1 MRPPEIDS
9 RATLGTEHLLADLK
23 GRSVRGGAVTVAAQI
38 VKMVAQ
44 FATIA
49 VLARLLEPSAFGLVA
64 MTAAAVAFL
73 ELFKDLGLS
82 AATIQRPALTHAQV
96 STMFWLNTAL
106 GVLAAA
112 LTAALAPLLAWFYGE
127 SALIDITLCL
137 ALGFIVSGLSTQH
150 MALLRRQMR
159 FGALA
164 FLQVG
169 AELVGM
175 AAAIGAALAGMGYWA
190 LVVQRLAW
198 VLILTVGA
206 WWLCA
211 WRPGRAGP
219 LRDVRELLHFGGNVA
234 ASNLVGLL
242 ARSADQILIG
252 WFWGA
257 AALGLYERAS
267 KLVLVPLNNLNA
279 PLHAVAMPAL
289 SRAAEEPARHR
300 RAYLGMVEK
309 LAMVTMPVGAL
320 LVTAPDWIVSLA
332 LGPQWM
338 ATAPVLAWLGVTA
351 IYQPVTYTLSWLLM
365 SQNRAREMSV
375 FSIFN
380 AIALVASIA
389 VALPYGMEA
398 VAAAYALSGL
408 CLRVPALFWMTG
420 RRGGIRAGE
429 IVSALLPSSLAAFL
443 SLGGVYAMRQSTAL
457 DGVGSVAGL
466 AAAAGLTMCLALAC
480 YLGLPKGRD
489 ALRDLA
495 RLSAIMFQRRVRA

>member
-1 MRPPEIDS
+1 MRPPEID
-9 RATLGTEHLLADLK
+9 RQAILETGHLLADLK
-23 GRSVRGGAVTVAAQI
+23 VRSVRGGAVTVAAQI
-38 VKMVAQ
+38 VKMAAQ
-44 FATIA
+44 FAAIV
-49 VLARLLEPSAFGLVA
+49 VLARLLDPSAFGLVA

-82 AATIQRPALTHAQV
+82 AATVQRPVLTHAQV
-96 STMFWLNTAL
+96 STMFWLNVGL
-106 GVLAAA
+106 GFVAAG

-127 SALIDITLCL
+127 HALIDITLCL
-137 ALGFIVSGLSTQH
+137 AAGFIISGLSTQH

-164 FLQVG
+164 ALQVG
-169 AELVGM
+169 AELAGM
-175 AAAIGAALAGMGYWA
+175 AAAIAAALAGMGYWA
-190 LVVQRLAW
+190 LVVQRLVW
-198 VLILTVGA
+198 VVFLTVGA
-206 WWLCA
+206 WCICA

-219 LRDVRELLHFGGNVA
+219 LRDVGQLLQFGGNVA

-252 WFWGA
+252 WFWGPV
-257 AALGLYERAS
+257 ALGLYERAS

-309 LAMVTMPVGAL
+309 LAMVTMPAGAL
-320 LVTAPDWIVSLA
+320 LVTAPDWIVALA
-332 LGPQWM
+332 LGPQWLE
-338 ATAPVLAWLGVTA
+338 TAPVLAWLGVTA

-365 SQNRAREMSV
+365 SQNRAGEMSV
-375 FSIFN
+375 FSVFN
-380 AIALVASIA
+380 AIVLIGSIA

-408 CLRVPALFWMTG
+408 CVRVPALFWMVG
-420 RRGGIRAGE
+420 RRGSVRAGE
-429 IVSALLPSSLAAFL
+429 IVRALLPSTLAALL
-443 SLGGVYAMRQSTAL
+443 SLGGVYLLRHSPAL
-457 DGVGSVAGL
+457 GGIGPVAGL
-466 AAAAGLTMCLALAC
+466 AIATGLTICVAMAC

-489 ALRDLA
+489 ALRDLL
-495 RLSAIMFQRRVRA
+495 RLSAVMFQRRVGA

>member
-1 MRPPEIDS
+1 MRPPGTDR
-9 RATLGTEHLLADLK
+9 RAILDTEHLLADLK

-38 VKMVAQ
+38 VKMMAQ
-44 FATIA
+44 FAAIA

-64 MTAAAVAFL
+64 MTAATVAFL

-82 AATIQRPALTHAQV
+82 AATVQRPVLTHAQI
-96 STMFWLNTAL
+96 STMFWLNVAL
-106 GVLAAA
+106 GMLAAS

-127 SALIDITLCL
+127 RALIDITLCL

-175 AAAIGAALAGMGYWA
+175 AAAIGAALAGAGYWA

-198 VLILTVGA
+198 VVVLTTGS
-206 WWLCA
+206 WCLCA
-211 WRPGRAGP
+211 WRPSRAGP
-219 LRDVRELLHFGGNVA
+219 LRDVRELLHFGSNVA
-234 ASNLVGLL
+234 ASNLIGLL

-267 KLVLVPLNNLNA
+267 KLVLVPLNNINA
-279 PLHAVAMPAL
+279 PLHAVVMPAL
-289 SRAAEEPARHR
+289 SRAAEEPMRHR

-309 LAMVTMPVGAL
+309 LAMVTMPAGAL

-365 SQNRAREMSV
+365 SQNRAREMSA
-375 FSIFN
+375 FSVFN
-380 AIALVASIA
+380 AIVLIASIA

-408 CLRVPALFWMTG
+408 CLRVPALLWIIG
-420 RRGGIRAGE
+420 RRGGIRASE
-429 IVSALLPSSLAAFL
+429 IVRALLPSSLAAFL
-443 SLGGVYAMRQSTAL
+443 SLGGIYALRQSTAL
-457 DGVGSVAGL
+457 DGVGPVAGL
-466 AAAAGLTMCLALAC
+466 AVAVGLTMCLALAC

-495 RLSAIMFQRRVRA
+495 RLSAVMFQRRVRA

>member
-1 MRPPEIDS
+1 VRLPEIDR
-9 RATLGTEHLLADLK
+9 RAILDTEHLLADLK

-44 FATIA
+44 FAAIV

-82 AATIQRPALTHAQV
+82 AATVQRPVLTHAQV
-96 STMFWLNTAL
+96 STMFWLNVGL

-137 ALGFIVSGLSTQH
+137 AVGFIVSGLSTQH

-164 FLQVG
+164 ALQVG

-175 AAAIGAALAGMGYWA
+175 AAAIAAALAGMGYWA

-198 VLILTVGA
+198 VVVLTIGA
-206 WWLCA
+206 WCLCA

-219 LRDVRELLHFGGNVA
+219 LRDVRELLRFGGNVA

-252 WFWGA
+252 WFWGPVS
-257 AALGLYERAS
+257 LGLYERAS

-289 SRAAEEPARHR
+289 SRAAEEPGRHR

-309 LAMVTMPVGAL
+309 LAMVTMPAGAL
-320 LVTAPDWIVSLA
+320 LVTTPDWIVSLA
-332 LGPQWM
+332 LGPQW
-338 ATAPVLAWLGVTA
+338 LAWLGMTA

-365 SQNRAREMSV
+365 SQNRAGEMSV
-375 FSIFN
+375 FSLFN
-380 AIALVASIA
+380 AAVLVASIA

-408 CLRVPALFWMTG
+408 CLRVPALLWMVG
-420 RRGGIRAGE
+420 RRGGIRANE
-429 IVSALLPSSLAAFL
+429 IVRALLPSSSAALF
-443 SLGGVYAMRQSTAL
+443 SLGGVYALRQFAAL
-457 DGVGSVAGL
+457 DDIGPAAGL
-466 AAAAGLTMCLALAC
+466 AAAAGLTICLALAC

-489 ALRDLA
+489 ALRDLV
-495 RLSAIMFQRRVRA
+495 RLSAVMFQRRVRV

>member
-1 MRPPEIDS
+1 MRPPEIDR
-9 RATLGTEHLLADLK
+9 RAILETEHLLADLK
-23 GRSVRGGAVTVAAQI
+23 VRSVRGGAVTVAAQI

-44 FATIA
+44 FAAIV

-82 AATIQRPALTHAQV
+82 AATVQRPVLTHAQV
-96 STMFWLNTAL
+96 STMFWLNVGL
-106 GVLAAA
+106 GFLAAA

-137 ALGFIVSGLSTQH
+137 AVGFIVSGLSTQH

-164 FLQVG
+164 SLQVG

-175 AAAIGAALAGMGYWA
+175 AAAVAAALAGMGYWA

-198 VLILTVGA
+198 VVVLTAGA
-206 WWLCA
+206 WCVCA

-267 KLVLVPLNNLNA
+267 KLVLMPLNNLNA

-300 RAYLGMVEK
+300 RAYLGMIEK

-320 LVTAPDWIVSLA
+320 LVTVPDWIVSLA

-338 ATAPVLAWLGVTA
+338 AVVPVLAWLGVTA

-365 SQNRAREMSV
+365 SQNRTGEMSV
-375 FSIFN
+375 FSLFN
-380 AIALVASIA
+380 ALVLVTSIA

-408 CLRVPALFWMTG
+408 CLRVPALLWMVG
-420 RRGGIRAGE
+420 RHGEIRAGE
-429 IVSALLPSSLAAFL
+429 IIRALLPSSLAALL
-443 SLGGVYAMRQSTAL
+443 SLGGVYALRRFMTL
-457 DGVGSVAGL
+457 DNIGPVAGL

-489 ALRDLA
+489 ALRDLV
-495 RLSAIMFQRRVRA
+495 RLSAVMFQRKVRA